1 MALAQIFGGFKSM
14 SGKLRAV
21 AQAVAVTVA
30 GACFCSL
37 PALAETQISV
47 YGGANW
53 NFGSDVKITRPGFLG
68 GGSETRSLDWD
79 GGSFE
84 MPPYWGVRGTYW
96 LSKSSNWGFA
106 VEYTHQKAIA
116 DIDYATDE
124 FSHLEFTD
132 GNNLVLLEALYRFS
146 PMMNGTLVP
155 YVGAGIGVT
164 IPHVEVTFRE
174 HEDTRTFEYQ
184 CCGLAAQ
191 IMAGL
196 EYKLNDT
203 WSLFTEAKLSYS
215 HIDADLKGGGS
226 LETDL
231 WSPAVAVGLTY
242 RFSSF

>member
-1 MALAQIFGGFKSM
+1 M

-53 NFGSDVKITRPGFLG
+53 NFGSTVTLSTPAVHD
-68 GGSETRSLDWD
+68 ERSVDWD

-96 LSKSSNWGFA
+96 LSKASNWGFA
-106 VEYTHQKAIA
+106 IDYTHQKALA
-116 DIDYATDE
+116 DINFHSDPTYNR
-124 FSHLEFTD
+124 LEFTD
-132 GNNLVLLEALYRFS
+132 GNNLVILEALYRFS

-155 YVGAGIGVT
+155 YVGAGAGVT
-164 IPHVEVTFRE
+164 IPHVEVTL
-174 HEDTRTFEYQ
+174 DAGSKTFEYQ
-184 CCGLAAQ
+184 CCGFAAQ
-191 IMAGL
+191 ILAGL
-196 EYKLNDT
+196 EYKLNEN